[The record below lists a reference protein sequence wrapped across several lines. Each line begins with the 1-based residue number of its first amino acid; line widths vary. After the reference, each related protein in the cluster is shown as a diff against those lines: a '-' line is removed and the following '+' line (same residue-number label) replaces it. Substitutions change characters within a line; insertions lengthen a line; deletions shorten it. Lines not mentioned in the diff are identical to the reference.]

1 MAQGFLFPVVRSPV
15 SRVSGLAGAYTA
27 APSGVRSTMSSTVP
41 PLAWMLWYFCRGCQ
55 SLLRNARLRGICRLD
70 GPCTPP
76 RPRSRNPRAPSRPI
90 SLRGWLPPSPFWRC
104 VLWCWVARLKIFRRK
119 RPKLTA
125 TAPSSGILLSV
136 PNSHPFLYYYSCFSM
151 SCQIL
156 PCLPSAWLLPTL
168 QLPDRL
174 SQNTFTPAA
183 VPTPQAVTSRGQA
196 AFRQPSAPESA
207 PHLPRRVRLPGQH
220 GRNFA
225 DPAHPALQWSLPTA
239 TIRMQWDS
247 ASGGTVG
254 FSPSP
259 CPSSAG
265 PMPIN
270 CANVNL
276 NLNRS

>member
-1 MAQGFLFPVVRSPV
+1 MAWRRVSFSLSSVLLFPECRGWRGLTRLRHPV
-15 SRVSGLAGAYTA
+15 CGRLCRR
-27 APSGVRSTMSSTVP
+27 PCR
-41 PLAWMLWYFCRGCQ
+41 LWRGCCGISAVGCQ
-55 SLLRNARLRGICRLD
+55 SLVRNARLRGICRLD

-151 SCQIL
+151 SCQIF

-239 TIRMQWDS
+239 TI
-247 ASGGTVG
+247 
-254 FSPSP
+254 
-259 CPSSAG
+259 
-265 PMPIN
+265 
-270 CANVNL
+270 
-276 NLNRS
+276 